1 MSGCFRIKPCGR
13 GQERFGQRLA
23 SGGQVHSLQQ
33 LDDVLTSETSE
44 VKIASREGA
53 NITPLAD
60 TRWPVLHN
68 NRSIFVF

>member
-1 MSGCFRIKPCGR
+1 
-13 GQERFGQRLA
+13 
-23 SGGQVHSLQQ
+23 
-33 LDDVLTSETSE
+33 VLTSETSE